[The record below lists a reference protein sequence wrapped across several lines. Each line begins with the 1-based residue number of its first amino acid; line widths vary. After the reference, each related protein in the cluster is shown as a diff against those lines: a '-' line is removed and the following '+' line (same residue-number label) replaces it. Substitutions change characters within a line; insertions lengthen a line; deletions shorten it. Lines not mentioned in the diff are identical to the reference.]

1 MEARIYSED
10 PKNNFLPGSGRIS
23 VLKEPH
29 SEFEKVRIDTGVRE
43 GDTITTFY
51 DPMISKLIVAAPD
64 RQQAIQSLYN
74 SLQEYKINGL
84 PTNIPFLKRVLLN
97 KGFNDWNYDT
107 SFIALNEEEL
117 LGTHQSAN
125 HEKE

>member
-1 MEARIYSED
+1 M
-10 PKNNFLPGSGRIS
+10 
-23 VLKEPH
+23 
-29 SEFEKVRIDTGVRE
+29 RIDTGVRE

-51 DPMISKLIVAAPD
+51 DPMISKLIVVAPD

-97 KGFNDWNYDT
+97 KDFKDWDYDT
-107 SFIALNEEEL
+107 SFIALNEEEQ
-117 LGTHQSAN
+117 LGQAAKGEDTS
-125 HEKE
+125 